1 MYNFK
6 HFGDSTLDLKTNN
19 FNEWG
24 SKQCSS
30 QQKKPSARPSFPYDY
45 PSGEKAANPNWPTAI
60 GKRLPGW
67 VWYSA
72 RHHHHQHCCRQT
84 WATVFALKITHTPL
98 PLFPFCPPN
107 FFQKPFVVTFPIQ
120 ADTHTH
126 TNLLYI
132 STNFPRPP
140 LNRPP
145 PLKRNNHFTGRG
157 KLEREGGLFWKTQ
170 DKMNNEKESSSSRF
184 RGLVAFILGW
194 HVPRPPRIFKPPVC
208 LGSVRNWFAANK
220 LQQS

>member
-1 MYNFK
+1 M
-6 HFGDSTLDLKTNN
+6 L
-19 FNEWG
+19 EPA
-24 SKQCSS
+24 
-30 QQKKPSARPSFPYDY
+30 KKSRRLVLLFHDY

-84 WATVFALKITHTPL
+84 WATVFALKITHTHPPL
-98 PLFPFCPPN
+98 PFFPFCPPN
-107 FFQKPFVVTFPIQ
+107 FFQKPFVVTFPIL

-126 TNLLYI
+126 KSSLHFHQFPSTPPQPTSPSKKEQPLYW
-132 STNFPRPP
+132 
-140 LNRPP
+140 
-145 PLKRNNHFTGRG
+145 KGETGKG
-157 KLEREGGLFWKTQ
+157 GGLFWKTQ
-170 DKMNNEKESSSSRF
+170 DKMNNEKESNSSRF